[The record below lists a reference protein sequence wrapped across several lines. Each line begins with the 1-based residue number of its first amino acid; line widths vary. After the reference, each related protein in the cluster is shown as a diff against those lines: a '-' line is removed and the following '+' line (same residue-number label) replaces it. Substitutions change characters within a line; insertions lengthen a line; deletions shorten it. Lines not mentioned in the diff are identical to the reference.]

1 MIVKIRN
8 FIRWIVIIVRHFIY
22 RTLFKMDINKSA
34 RLSFG
39 AKLDKTYPI
48 GLHIGAESYVASGA
62 IIFTHDFTRNIH
74 SHTYIGEKCFIG
86 ANSIIMPGI
95 IIGDQVIVGSGAVVT
110 KDVPSNCM
118 VVGNPCLLYT
128 SPSPRDRG

>member
-62 IIFTHDFTRNIH
+62 IIFTHDLSTGKSTIKLIYKGVSPLSTAFHMENMGKIRQW
-74 SHTYIGEKCFIG
+74 K
-86 ANSIIMPGI
+86 
-95 IIGDQVIVGSGAVVT
+95 
-110 KDVPSNCM
+110 
-118 VVGNPCLLYT
+118 PCLC
-128 SPSPRDRG
+128 GKVENK

>member
-48 GLHIGAESYVASGA
+48 GLHMLQVVLLFLHMILHGIFIA
-62 IIFTHDFTRNIH
+62 IPI
-74 SHTYIGEKCFIG
+74 
-86 ANSIIMPGI
+86 
-95 IIGDQVIVGSGAVVT
+95 
-110 KDVPSNCM
+110 
-118 VVGNPCLLYT
+118 
-128 SPSPRDRG
+128 

>member
-1 MIVKIRN
+1 MLQVVLLFLHMI
-8 FIRWIVIIVRHFIY
+8 
-22 RTLFKMDINKSA
+22 
-34 RLSFG
+34 
-39 AKLDKTYPI
+39 
-48 GLHIGAESYVASGA
+48 
-62 IIFTHDFTRNIH
+62 FTRNIH

-118 VVGNPCLLYT
+118 VVGNPARVIKENIRTKRFGQLI
-128 SPSPRDRG
+128 S